1 METARPKTP
10 PSPAQGRSETNS
22 SIYRR
27 IAPEDDVPDMPVG
40 DLVARAIARALAEE
54 LASDGRFIGRL
65 AEAIVDRMSRHEGAE
80 FTEADLKDATD
91 DTPPRPLVLP
101 GVVPIDVVPEPA
113 PVVEA
118 GTGTAVS
125 EAPRG
130 RPDRKALRGSAAYR
144 ARKAWTQ
151 KNYYRR
157 LKGLPLLPRPDSWDA
172 PKKKDEAETPPK
184 PEDG

>member
-1 METARPKTP
+1 
-10 PSPAQGRSETNS
+10 
-22 SIYRR
+22 
-27 IAPEDDVPDMPVG
+27 
-40 DLVARAIARALAEE
+40 
-54 LASDGRFIGRL
+54 
-65 AEAIVDRMSRHEGAE
+65 MSRHEGAE

-101 GVVPIDVVPEPA
+101 GVVPIDITPEPTPMAVPEA
-113 PVVEA
+113 P
-118 GTGTAVS
+118 
-125 EAPRG
+125 PKG